1 MKRWKATILLLII
14 GGLIYPASGADKK
27 LAQTGFQFLSVGCD
41 ARAAGMANAMT
52 TVELGS
58 GSLFYNP
65 AGMARLTNIVD
76 LSFSNNGWIA
86 DIKHTTASLAFVPSG
101 HRYGV
106 IGISLQSVNY
116 GDVEGTVVSFND
128 QGYIDTGIFNPSA
141 YAVGVGYALALS
153 DQFAVGSQIKYT
165 GQHLG
170 PSLVV
175 IEDSLIVRK
184 YKEFAT
190 AVDFGTIFHTGYKS
204 VAFGM
209 TIRNFSSEV
218 TYEDEP
224 FALPLTFTMGI
235 SMDVLDFFS
244 GIGSPHSLYTTIDA
258 THPRSYPEYINLGFE
273 YSMNNMIYARYGYMQ
288 NRDERSSNFGVGV
301 SFANIKVDYSYTPF
315 GKLFD
320 NVQRIT
326 LRFAI

>member
-1 MKRWKATILLLII
+1 MKRWKAIILLLII

-58 GSLFYNP
+58 GSLFFNP

-76 LSFSNNGWIA
+76 LSFSQNDWIA
-86 DIKHTTASLAFVPSG
+86 DIKHTTASLALAPSR

-106 IGISLQSVNY
+106 IGVSLQSVDY
-116 GDVEGTVVSFND
+116 GDFEGTMVSFND
-128 QGYIDTGIFNPSA
+128 QGYIDTEIFNPTAFSL
-141 YAVGVGYALALS
+141 GVGYALTLS

-165 GQHLG
+165 GQQLG
-170 PSLVV
+170 TSVVV
-175 IEDSLIVRK
+175 IEDSMTVRK
-184 YKEFAT
+184 YKEFTSAI
-190 AVDFGTIFHTGYKS
+190 DFGTIFHTGYKS
-204 VAFGM
+204 VVFGM
-209 TIRNFSSEV
+209 TIRNFSGEV
-218 TYEDEP
+218 TFEDEP

-235 SMDVLDFFS
+235 SMDVLDFFP
-244 GIGSPHSLYTTIDA
+244 GIGAPHSLFTTIDA
-258 THPRSYPEYINLGFE
+258 AHPRSYPEYINLGFE
-273 YSMNNMIYARYGYMQ
+273 YSMNNLIYARYGYMQ

-301 SFANIKVDYSYTPF
+301 SLANIKVDYSYTPF

-320 NVQRIT
+320 NVQRMT